1 MPGVSVGTGAI
12 IGSGS
17 VVTKNVPDY
26 AIVAGNPAKMIRRR
40 VNEETELALKR
51 IAWWD
56 WDREGLIDAL
66 PDFRALDA
74 EAFAKKYDVG

>member
-1 MPGVSVGTGAI
+1 VSIGTGVI

-17 VVTKNVPDY
+17 VVTKDVPDY
-26 AIVAGNPAKMIRRR
+26 AIVAGNPAKLIRRR
-40 VNEETELALKR
+40 VGEETEAALKR

-56 WDREGLIDAL
+56 WSREQLIEAL

-74 EAFAKKYDVG
+74 DAFAKKYNVK